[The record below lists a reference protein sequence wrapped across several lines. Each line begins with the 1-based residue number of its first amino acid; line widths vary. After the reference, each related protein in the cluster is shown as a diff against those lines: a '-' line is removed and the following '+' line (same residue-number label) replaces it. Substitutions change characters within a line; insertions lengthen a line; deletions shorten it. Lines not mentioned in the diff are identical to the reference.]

1 MKRQKILTLFFTFQ
15 FIFWTF
21 CLNGQNFVTD
31 SKEEI
36 REYFDSLQVKYSID
50 PAGHGL
56 EWLHFKDGQLMFH
69 IISMKIPILFT
80 QCYFQKLD

>member
-1 MKRQKILTLFFTFQ
+1 MERQKILTLFFIVQ

-36 REYFDSLQVKYSID
+36 REYFDSLRVKYSID
-50 PAGHGL
+50 PAADGL
-56 EWLHFKDGQLMFH
+56 ERLHFKDGEITVSYYCL
-69 IISMKIPILFT
+69 T
-80 QCYFQKLD
+80 G